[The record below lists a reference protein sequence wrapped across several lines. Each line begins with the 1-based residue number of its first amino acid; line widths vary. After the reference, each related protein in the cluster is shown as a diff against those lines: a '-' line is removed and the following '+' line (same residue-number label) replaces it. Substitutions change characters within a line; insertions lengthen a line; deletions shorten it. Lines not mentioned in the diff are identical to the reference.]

1 MNVLDTLDKEL
12 KDRELTRLQKLRYL
26 YIRCCQLFYY
36 DTRYAFRNCFDDE
49 VEKEILNKK
58 IDLCDVEDFNVIC
71 HSFANQVL
79 FNVIKE
85 LTDLNPVY
93 VGKGRTHSLILIDG
107 LLGEQWRLDGTI
119 SDLSRTKMN
128 LFPTGMSGNISNSAT
143 TSFKKIDSKL
153 GFSFID
159 DQDYVNMSNGNSD
172 EETFENI
179 RELLDSNPLVNIGY
193 SESNYFVNKCTSHRY
208 SKNTFSD
215 KDYNF
220 HKLISIGQL
229 YYDLCKKGDSYLISQ
244 IDKKKY
250 NELVKSL
257 KRSSDYM

>member
-93 VGKGRTHSLILIDG
+93 VGEGRTHSLILIDG

-128 LFPTGMSGNISNSAT
+128 LYPTGMTGNISNSVSK
-143 TSFKKIDSKL
+143 SFKKIDSKL

-159 DQDYVNMSNGNSD
+159 DQDYVNMAS
-172 EETFENI
+172 EATALETFDTI
-179 RELLDSNPLVNIGY
+179 KQLLSSNPAVNIGY
-193 SESNYFVNKCTSHRY
+193 SESNYFINKCTAHKYTRNSY
-208 SKNTFSD
+208 SDSE
-215 KDYNF
+215 YNF
-220 HKLISIGQL
+220 HKLIKAGKL
-229 YYDLCKKGDSYLISQ
+229 FYDLRKKGESYSLEQ
-244 IDKKKY
+244 IDIDEY
-250 NELVKSL
+250 NELVKTL
-257 KRSSDYM
+257 KNTREFM